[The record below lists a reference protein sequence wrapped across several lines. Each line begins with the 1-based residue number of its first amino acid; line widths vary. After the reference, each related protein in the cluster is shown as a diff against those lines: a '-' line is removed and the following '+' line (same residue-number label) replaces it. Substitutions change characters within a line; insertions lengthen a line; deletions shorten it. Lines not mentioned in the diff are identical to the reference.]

1 MFCFAGQLESQFAM
15 MFDMQ
20 LSFSFNSLKEA
31 ERQLM
36 SALAEIFAKK
46 ESAAFFFSCV
56 DEEMLTYISDM
67 SATEKFEYKQK
78 SGFGRPEKLHV
89 ALSGEHA
96 PTQDSAD
103 SYKMCV
109 EYWDHTCRSQ
119 NPFRYDVMLYQAG
132 SLTGSSPDIRA
143 MKAKK
148 K

>member
-1 MFCFAGQLESQFAM
+1 M

-46 ESAAFFFSCV
+46 ESAAFFFKSV
-56 DEEMLTYISDM
+56 DEEMHTYLSDM
-67 SATEKFEYKQK
+67 SATDKFEYKQK

-89 ALSGEHA
+89 ALSGQYA

-103 SYKMCV
+103 SYKMCA
-109 EYWDHTCRSQ
+109 EYWDHTCRKES
-119 NPFRYDVMLYQAG
+119 PFRYDVMLYQAG
-132 SLTGSSPDIRA
+132 SLTGTSPDIRA

-148 K
+148 Q

>member
-1 MFCFAGQLESQFAM
+1 MCVLNLQLESQFAM

-36 SALAEIFAKK
+36 SALEEIFKKK

-56 DEEMLTYISDM
+56 DQEMHTYISDM

-78 SGFGRPEKLHV
+78 SGYGRPEKLHL
-89 ALSGEHA
+89 ALSGEFA

-103 SYKMCV
+103 SYKMCI
-109 EYWDHTCRSQ
+109 EYWDHTCRAP
-119 NPFRYDVMLYQAG
+119 NPFRYDVMLFQAG
-132 SLTGSSPDIRA
+132 SLTGQSPDIRA
-143 MKAKK
+143 MKTKK
-148 K
+148 Q